1 MRSLLFVPGDSERK
15 QAKALSF
22 GADALILDLEDS
34 VSPDRKIEAREMTR
48 AFLAAH
54 ALTEKRPRLYV
65 RINAM
70 DTPWW
75 QSDVEAVM
83 TARPDGIMLPK
94 SRSGEDVHALS
105 VMLDHAE
112 QQSGAARGSTRILPI
127 ATEIAISL
135 LNMASYVGASA
146 RLSGITWG
154 AEDLSANVGSSTS
167 READGTFTS
176 PYRLARDLCLFTA
189 VAAEVAPVDTVYAA
203 VRDMAGFERECV
215 TSARDGFTAK
225 MAVHPDQV
233 AIINRVFSP
242 SAEELARAQA
252 IVKVFE
258 GARETGVAV
267 LDGQMLDR
275 PHLLKAERLL
285 ARARASGLVT

>member
-15 QAKALSF
+15 QSKALSF

-34 VSPDRKIEAREMTR
+34 VAPDRKAAAREMTR
-48 AFLAAH
+48 GFLADMLAQPS
-54 ALTEKRPRLYV
+54 RPLLYV

-70 DTPWW
+70 DTQWW
-75 QSDVEAVM
+75 QADVEAVM
-83 TARPDGIMLPK
+83 KARPDGIMLPK
-94 SRSGEDVHALS
+94 SRSGEDVHTLS
-105 VMLDHAE
+105 VTLDHAE
-112 QQSGAARGSTRILPI
+112 MESGATRGATRILPI
-127 ATEIAISL
+127 ATEVAVSL
-135 LNMASYVGASA
+135 LNMPSYVGASA
-146 RLSGITWG
+146 RLSGLTWG
-154 AEDLSANVGSSTS
+154 AEDLSANVGSSTA

-189 VAAEVAPVDTVYAA
+189 VAADVAPIDTVYAA
-203 VRDMAGFERECV
+203 VRDLAGFERECA

-242 SAEELARAQA
+242 APTEVERAKA
-252 IVKVFE
+252 IVQVFDS
-258 GARETGVAV
+258 ARETGVAV

-275 PHLLKAERLL
+275 PHLIKAERLL
-285 ARARASGLVT
+285 ARARAAGLA